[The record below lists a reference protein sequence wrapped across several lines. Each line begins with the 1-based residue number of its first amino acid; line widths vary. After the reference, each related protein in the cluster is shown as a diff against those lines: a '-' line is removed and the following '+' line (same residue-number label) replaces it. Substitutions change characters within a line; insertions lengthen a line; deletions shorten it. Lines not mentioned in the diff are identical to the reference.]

1 MIAKSA
7 HTFVAQCLRHR
18 CILTLTKAY
27 YEDAHTVMESV
38 PGDIDA
44 SGVASLHDCR
54 SLGNVH

>member
-7 HTFVAQCLRHR
+7 NTFVVRCLRHR
-18 CILTLTKAY
+18 CVFSLTKAY

-44 SGVASLHDCR
+44 SGVASVHDC
-54 SLGNVH
+54 